1 MKTWNNQTK
10 GQRWSKRKPSKT
22 STYLTKL
29 IAERREQ
36 ERNSSI
42 TKDKQSTNSE
52 KAQS

>member
-1 MKTWNNQTK
+1 MSWNNPIK
-10 GQRWSKRKPSKT
+10 GQRWSKRKPSKI

-42 TKDKQSTNSE
+42 TKDKQSPGSE
-52 KAQS
+52 KGQS